1 MAKRKSKSR
10 RRGSKSQSQAID
22 SNDYQIWT
30 PQREREYYKALG
42 CHIATVACP
51 LPLSPRKKDTRGRN
65 DPTRSITCSQLDE
78 MHRAAT
84 RDYPWLIGVELF
96 DPSDY
101 FPEDIASIPDVA
113 MSDACEEEEDT
124 GCLTVANTSNETKI
138 CFVTVLD
145 VDVCGVNGQTLT
157 SGTTTTIYSDSTAT
171 QRKCTTF
178 IVLCPRHTFVH
189 MCSLRPEQYL
199 AGNAPLESWAQ
210 VEIKSD
216 VQPLSRHLEIDD
228 EHPYLMHFPFVCEE
242 GSDVMSPED
251 DERAYFCSQSEHGQ
265 LTHYFAGNH
274 HAIDFACPIGTMLH
288 SPVDGTVVQVNDMD
302 GGEGHEVSGIAATNM
317 FYWNSIM
324 LRVDDDQSPLFVELV
339 HIQTKSCVVKC
350 GERVRRGQYLCRS
363 GSVGFS
369 PEPHVHMAA
378 YLSAENA
385 AATVRFRFKR
395 RAGRASGEETGES
408 CRAFVAR
415 AGGWYTSSGLVSEET
430 DANNCSSPSG
440 N

>member
-1 MAKRKSKSR
+1 MAKRKSKSK
-10 RRGSKSQSQAID
+10 RGSKKSQSQVFTAATC
-22 SNDYQIWT
+22 QVWT
-30 PQREREYYKALG
+30 PQVEREYYKRLG
-42 CHIATVACP
+42 CHIATVAR
-51 LPLSPRKKDTRGRN
+51 PLSPRKNSKDTWGRN
-65 DPTRSITCSQLDE
+65 DPTRITCSQLDE
-78 MHRAAT
+78 LHRAAQ

-101 FPEDIASIPDVA
+101 FPEDIAAIPDVA
-113 MSDACEEEEDT
+113 MSDACEEEEDP

-138 CFVTVLD
+138 CFVTVFD
-145 VDVCGVNGQTLT
+145 VDVCDVNGQTLT
-157 SGTTTTIYSDSTAT
+157 GGTTSDSTAT
-171 QRKCTTF
+171 RKCTTF

-189 MCSLRPEQYL
+189 MCSLRPGQYL
-199 AGNAPLESWAQ
+199 ASNVPLESWAQ

-228 EHPYLMHFPFVCEE
+228 EHPYLMHFPFVCDK
-242 GSDVMSPED
+242 GSDVMSPDE

-274 HAIDFACPIGTMLH
+274 HAIDFACPMGTMLH
-288 SPVDGTVVQVNDMD
+288 SPVDGTVVQVNDTG

-317 FYWNSIM
+317 FQWNSIM

-350 GERVRRGQYLCRS
+350 GDKVRRGQLICRS

-378 YLSAENA
+378 YRSAENA

-395 RAGRASGEETGES
+395 RAGRASEETGES
-408 CRAFVAR
+408 SRAFVAM

-430 DANNCSSPSG
+430 DANK
-440 N
+440 